1 MICQLKVSAKDIVP
15 IALQT
20 PRFRSGIEQSVERYR
35 TSFTRR
41 KESFVMEEPVRKT
54 SHWSRGGWLCFW
66 WPSCPQTLL
75 LYFLQSSQS
84 KKPPFSL
91 CLSGSYP
98 RESSVFK
105 MSSCG
110 SRHGVIYLSYTDFC
124 TRLQKTHQRALT
136 LLPWS
141 SSCGNKSRFRS
152 P

>member
-1 MICQLKVSAKDIVP
+1 MICQLRVSAKDIVP

-20 PRFRSGIEQSVERYR
+20 PQFHSGIEQSVERYR

-41 KESFVMEEPVRKT
+41 KESFVMKEPVRKT
-54 SHWSRGGWLCFW
+54 SHWSRGGWLGFW
-66 WPSCPQTLL
+66 WA
-75 LYFLQSSQS
+75 FLSADSSIILFAKFPKES
-84 KKPPFSL
+84 PFSL

-98 RESSVFK
+98 RESSVFTTN
-105 MSSCG
+105 SRG
-110 SRHGVIYLSYTDFC
+110 SRHGVIYLSYTDFY
-124 TRLQKTHQRALT
+124 TRFRKTHQRALT